1 MKRQLVKKIGAAFL
15 IVILFLAALIYVPIW
30 DIAPP
35 DVSDLAVVRTEVPP
49 EENAYICFLNAASN
63 MLYEPQGFV
72 PSKYLRGQTNDDALV
87 SAFIATNQAAIAW
100 VKLGVERPFCQKPDI
115 ASDPDPMWT
124 YRFFEI
130 GYHLLATQA
139 RFERIQGRMSEATD
153 ATLLLIRYGSR
164 LQQASENMIDYPLAN
179 GVVNMGLTQA
189 TALARDKRCGLAERA
204 RLLAALAELRFA
216 NQELAKSARGDYA
229 VQMELL
235 EPTRSGRAYQ
245 IYADRLGVSKFKRT
259 VVRLRVQFVYL
270 PSYFMQYNRTR
281 HLIAG
286 DYRLLMAHA
295 GTAYADHPLG
305 GSDTTGVLSGNT
317 NQNDGPS
324 AKRGQTHRLRWPSA
338 NVLGLRIWR
347 YQRKMLADKVR
358 RACGD
363 ACKLSATQLLLAC
376 RAYEEATGHLP
387 ETLQAL
393 VPDYLPVVPRDPFDG
408 QPFRYS
414 TERRIIYSV
423 GEDLTDDGGTR
434 GYEQGRRQRQKDL
447 VFDLFTHEP
456 EPQS

>member
-15 IVILFLAALIYVPIW
+15 IVIFLAALIYVPIW

-115 ASDPDPMWT
+115 ASAPDPMWT
-124 YRFFEI
+124 CRFFEI

-164 LQQASENMIDYPLAN
+164 LQQASENMSDYPLAN

-189 TALARDKRCGLAERA
+189 TALARDKRCGLAGRA

-229 VQMELL
+229 VQMEVL
-235 EPTRSGRAYQ
+235 EPTRSVGPIRSTQ
-245 IYADRLGVSKFKRT
+245 T
-259 VVRLRVQFVYL
+259 VW
-270 PSYFMQYNRTR
+270 
-281 HLIAG
+281 A
-286 DYRLLMAHA
+286 
-295 GTAYADHPLG
+295 
-305 GSDTTGVLSGNT
+305 
-317 NQNDGPS
+317 
-324 AKRGQTHRLRWPSA
+324 
-338 NVLGLRIWR
+338 
-347 YQRKMLADKVR
+347 
-358 RACGD
+358 
-363 ACKLSATQLLLAC
+363 
-376 RAYEEATGHLP
+376 
-387 ETLQAL
+387 
-393 VPDYLPVVPRDPFDG
+393 
-408 QPFRYS
+408 
-414 TERRIIYSV
+414 
-423 GEDLTDDGGTR
+423 
-434 GYEQGRRQRQKDL
+434 
-447 VFDLFTHEP
+447 
-456 EPQS
+456 

>member
-1 MKRQLVKKIGAAFL
+1 MKRRPVKKIGAAIL
-15 IVILFLAALIYVPIW
+15 LASLFLAALIYAPIW

-49 EENAYICFLNAASN
+49 EENAYACFLQATNE
-63 MLYEPQGFV
+63 LHEPPDF
-72 PSKYLRGQTNDDALV
+72 SLSEYLRGQTNDDALV
-87 SAFIATNQAAIAW
+87 SAVIATNQAVIAW
-100 VKLGVERPFCQKPDI
+100 IKHGVERPFCQEPDN
-115 ASDPDPMWT
+115 ANNFSLFW
-124 YRFFEI
+124 RFFEV
-130 GYHLLATQA
+130 GQLLATQA
-139 RFERIQGRMSEATD
+139 RFERMQGRMSEATD
-153 ATLLLIRYGSR
+153 AALLLMQYGAR
-164 LQQASENMIDYPLAN
+164 LHQASDNMIDYPIAN

-189 TALARDKRCGLAERA
+189 MALVRDKRCGPAERA
-204 RLLAALAELRFA
+204 RLLAALTELRSA

-281 HLIAG
+281 HLMAG

-317 NQNDGPS
+317 SQNDGPS

-363 ACKLSATQLLLAC
+363 ECKLSAVRLLLAC
-376 RAYEEATGHLP
+376 RAYEETTGHLP
-387 ETLQAL
+387 ETLEAL
-393 VPDYLPVVPRDPFDG
+393 VPDYLSAVPRDPFDG

-456 EPQS
+456 EPPNS

>member
-1 MKRQLVKKIGAAFL
+1 MKRRPVKKIGAAIL
-15 IVILFLAALIYVPIW
+15 LAILFLVTLIYAPIW

-49 EENAYICFLNAASN
+49 EENAYACFLQATNE
-63 MLYEPQGFV
+63 LHEPPDF
-72 PSKYLRGQTNDDALV
+72 SLSEYLRGQTNDDALV
-87 SAFIATNQAAIAW
+87 SAVIATNQAVIAW
-100 VKLGVERPFCQKPDI
+100 IKHGVERPFCQEPDN
-115 ASDPDPMWT
+115 ANNFSLFW
-124 YRFFEI
+124 RFFEV
-130 GYHLLATQA
+130 GQLLATQA
-139 RFERIQGRMSEATD
+139 RFERMQGRMSEATD
-153 ATLLLIRYGSR
+153 AALLLMQYGAR
-164 LQQASENMIDYPLAN
+164 LHQASDNMIDYPIAN

-189 TALARDKRCGLAERA
+189 MALVRDKRCGPAERA
-204 RLLAALAELRFA
+204 RLLAALTELRSA

-281 HLIAG
+281 HLMAG

-317 NQNDGPS
+317 SQNDGPS

-363 ACKLSATQLLLAC
+363 ECKLSAVRLLLAC
-376 RAYEEATGHLP
+376 RAYEETTGHLP
-387 ETLQAL
+387 ETLEAL
-393 VPDYLPVVPRDPFDG
+393 VPDYLSAVPRDPFDG

>member
-1 MKRQLVKKIGAAFL
+1 
-15 IVILFLAALIYVPIW
+15 LFLAALIYAPIW

-49 EENAYICFLNAASN
+49 EENAYACFLQATNE
-63 MLYEPQGFV
+63 LHEPPDF
-72 PSKYLRGQTNDDALV
+72 SLSEYLRGQTNDDALV
-87 SAFIATNQAAIAW
+87 SAVIATNQAVIAW
-100 VKLGVERPFCQKPDI
+100 IKHGVERPFCQEPDN
-115 ASDPDPMWT
+115 ANNFSLFW
-124 YRFFEI
+124 RFFEV
-130 GYHLLATQA
+130 GQLLATQA
-139 RFERIQGRMSEATD
+139 RFERMQGRMSEATD
-153 ATLLLIRYGSR
+153 AALLLMQYGAR
-164 LQQASENMIDYPLAN
+164 LHQASDNMIDYPIAN

-189 TALARDKRCGLAERA
+189 MALVRDKRCGPAERA
-204 RLLAALAELRFA
+204 RLLAALTELRSA

-281 HLIAG
+281 HLMAG

-317 NQNDGPS
+317 SQNDGPS

-363 ACKLSATQLLLAC
+363 ECKLSAVRLLLAC
-376 RAYEEATGHLP
+376 RAYEETTGHLP
-387 ETLQAL
+387 ETLEAL
-393 VPDYLPVVPRDPFDG
+393 VPDYLSAVPRDPFDG

-456 EPQS
+456 EPPNS

>member
-1 MKRQLVKKIGAAFL
+1 MKRRPVKKIGAAIL
-15 IVILFLAALIYVPIW
+15 LASLFLAALIYAPIW

-49 EENAYICFLNAASN
+49 EENAYACFLQATNE
-63 MLYEPQGFV
+63 LHEPPDF
-72 PSKYLRGQTNDDALV
+72 SLSEYLRGQTNDDALV
-87 SAFIATNQAAIAW
+87 SAVIATNQAVIAW
-100 VKLGVERPFCQKPDI
+100 IKHGVERPFCQEPDN
-115 ASDPDPMWT
+115 ANNFSLFW
-124 YRFFEI
+124 RFFEV
-130 GYHLLATQA
+130 GQLLATQA
-139 RFERIQGRMSEATD
+139 RFERMQGRMSEATD
-153 ATLLLIRYGSR
+153 AALLLMQYGAR
-164 LQQASENMIDYPLAN
+164 LHQASDNMIDYPIAN

-189 TALARDKRCGLAERA
+189 MALVRDKRCGPAERA
-204 RLLAALAELRFA
+204 RLLAALTELRSA

-317 NQNDGPS
+317 SQNDGPS

-363 ACKLSATQLLLAC
+363 ECKLSAARLLLAC

-393 VPDYLPVVPRDPFDG
+393 VPDYLPAVPRDPFDG